1 MHEEGVYA
9 AAGGGEEARRDGDP
23 RGHADHHHRHRQE
36 QARVRRR
43 VRRRPP
49 RVPPQT
55 RALLLAGTRALASVA
70 LASLP
75 RSLRLRR
82 LAGLRAPRRQAVV
95 RARYPRPRRLR
106 ARPED
111 HRRERGGR
119 RRRGAGHALEHRVV
133 PPRVY
138 PRALRGCRLGVHLQA
153 VEAGLWRRARGRR
166 PRTRVRGGERRGG
179 QHSHA
184 PGAQRPEHRSGGRGR
199 RSVGLNPAPARDGAA
214 LGDVRGRCRRIEPW

>member
-1 MHEEGVYA
+1 MFWLWMKGGGLRVFVPSRARAAAPGEAVHEEGVYA

-75 RSLRLRR
+75 RSLRLR
-82 LAGLRAPRRQAVV
+82 
-95 RARYPRPRRLR
+95 
-106 ARPED
+106 
-111 HRRERGGR
+111 
-119 RRRGAGHALEHRVV
+119 
-133 PPRVY
+133 
-138 PRALRGCRLGVHLQA
+138 
-153 VEAGLWRRARGRR
+153 
-166 PRTRVRGGERRGG
+166 
-179 QHSHA
+179 
-184 PGAQRPEHRSGGRGR
+184 
-199 RSVGLNPAPARDGAA
+199 
-214 LGDVRGRCRRIEPW
+214 